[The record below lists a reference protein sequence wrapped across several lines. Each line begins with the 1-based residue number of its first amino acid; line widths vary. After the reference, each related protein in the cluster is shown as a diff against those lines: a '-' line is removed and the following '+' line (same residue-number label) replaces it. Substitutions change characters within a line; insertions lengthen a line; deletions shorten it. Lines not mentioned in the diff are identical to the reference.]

1 MSTWGYYN
9 FDNDLAAD
17 LAAKFR
23 DTHSLGLLSEALA
36 DIPSAETIGNDAAQE
51 ALAAAELVAALLG
64 KPGED
69 LPADL
74 LPITVQLN
82 PAESTTLQGLARE
95 AVHAVS
101 KRSDLQ
107 AHWTKG
113 DNKKEW
119 QQRQQ
124 DLLHRLQ

>member
-95 AVHAVS
+95 AVQAVS